1 MTAEPAHADEESG
14 RAALGRA
21 LRYLRERS
29 GRSLGQLAGE
39 TRYDKSYLYR
49 LEAGQ
54 RLSKLAVMEDLDRY
68 YESGD
73 LLVRL
78 WKVARREVFKD
89 RYKEFMRLEPTACI
103 MHKFTLG
110 IPGLLQ
116 TEEVAR
122 NLLSSAQETAAEAEL
137 IEEQVVARMG
147 RQQLLRRTPAP
158 SVRVIIDEYAL
169 RRPVPDTKVWQ
180 EQLTHLLDT
189 ANLPSIVLQVLPFS
203 EGAHHLMDGSL
214 TLLWQED
221 GTSIAYTEGNGCAE
235 LIEDPAGV
243 TRYRLS
249 YDRLRD
255 LALPPPESIG
265 FIRGVLEE
273 HRS

>member
-1 MTAEPAHADEESG
+1 MTQASAEVDEESG

-29 GRSLGQLAGE
+29 GKSLGQLAAE

-49 LEAGQ
+49 LETGQ
-54 RLSKLAVMEDLDRY
+54 RLSKLAVMEDLDRH
-68 YESGD
+68 YETGG
-73 LLVRL
+73 LLVQL

-89 RYKEFMRLEPTACI
+89 RYKEFMRLEPTARI
-103 MHKFTLG
+103 MHVFTLG
-110 IPGLLQ
+110 VPGLLQ

-122 NLLSSAQETAAEAEL
+122 ESLSGAQEVPEDTEL
-137 IEEQVVARMG
+137 VEEQVVARMG
-147 RQQLLRRTPAP
+147 RQQLLHRKPAP
-158 SVRVIIDEYAL
+158 SVRIIIDEYAL
-169 RRPVPDTKVWQ
+169 RRPVADAKMWD
-180 EQLTHLLDT
+180 EQLTHLID
-189 ANLPSIVLQVLPFS
+189 AAELPSVVLQVLPFS
-203 EGAHHLMDGSL
+203 VGSHHLMDGSL

-235 LIEDPAGV
+235 LIEEPAAV

-255 LALPPPESIG
+255 RALPPPESIG